1 MELTLES
8 IEGKPHKLFFDYIR
22 SDKTRDNYVL
32 FLQKFLDVVPVSLYK
47 DILNEEP
54 IKPEIAENPE
64 KKFNDQVDQFCR
76 LVNTDIKITKQIIH
90 AFVRELKDKVEKKEI
105 KPGTVTNYL
114 KPIKALFA
122 ANEVDFSWKLIN
134 KSLPIVGKAPDR
146 AYTRE
151 EIQTL
156 LANSHDII
164 DDVIILLFSSAGFR
178 VEAWDYLT
186 WGDVKFFYT
195 KDKEPKGLAIR
206 IYAGDAEEYWT
217 HATPEAQKM
226 LLLYSS
232 AWKSRFGKEPQPTDP
247 LIVAAK
253 IIKPTRLRMDGV
265 RTRIVR
271 LLRSSGV
278 RPILDD
284 KNKRHEVPADHGFR
298 KYFNT
303 MMRRAKVDYLDKE
316 DLMGHKVGLEGSY
329 ERYEEDDF
337 ERFPEYQKAIPFLT
351 ISDEERAIAE
361 SIKDKKEK
369 EKEQK
374 RNIELEKK
382 NQELEDNQKN
392 LTKQKK
398 EINEL
403 RIEQEKIKKL
413 IYIEKKYPDIDS
425 QT

>member
-54 IKPEIAENPE
+54 MNPENPE
-64 KKFNDQVDQFCR
+64 QKFNDQVDQFCR
-76 LVNTDIKITKQIIH
+76 LVDMDIKITKQIIH

-156 LANSHDII
+156 LAKSHDIV

-195 KDKEPKGLAIR
+195 KNKEPKGLAIR

-232 AWKSRFGKEPQPTDP
+232 AWKNRFGKEPQPTDP
-247 LIVAAK
+247 LIVATK

-271 LLRSSGV
+271 LLRSSGI

-316 DLMGHKVGLEGSY
+316 DLMGHKIGLEGSY

-351 ISDEERAIAE
+351 ISNEERDKVE
-361 SIKDKKEK
+361 LIKKQQEND
-369 EKEQK
+369 
-374 RNIELEKK
+374 ELEKK
-382 NQELEDNQKN
+382 NKKLEESQKN
-392 LTKQKK
+392 LNEQKK
-398 EINEL
+398 QITEL
-403 RIEQEKIKKL
+403 KIEQEKIKKL
-413 IYIEKKYPDIDS
+413 IYIENEFPDIDN
-425 QT
+425 QR